1 MTLWPRSLFG
11 RLSLTL
17 IGVLVAAQL
26 ASLAIQFADRG
37 TVLYRAVGLPLA
49 QRVAEQVA
57 VLDRLAPAQRE
68 EYLVRI
74 GGSRQRVT
82 LASRPTLEDSASGGW
97 RGLLL
102 RQLLQRELGDG
113 YPLRLAIDEAAPGAR
128 HDPPRRMPHADT
140 AAPPWMRHR
149 LAEFGLPPRGAIQ
162 IRIEVGLHD
171 GSQVLFTRLLTRDL
185 FASPQPVL
193 LGLGVLLLAT
203 LGVSLLAV
211 RWLTRPLQ
219 HLAAAA
225 DRLGRDLNM
234 PPLAESGPLEMQHA
248 ARAFNT
254 MQRRL
259 NRLVNDRARI
269 LAAISHDLKTPLT
282 RLRLRAELLD
292 DAEQQARI
300 RADIDAMEELVNT
313 TLDFMRDAAGDE
325 PLQVT
330 DIDALLGSLQAD
342 YEDSGHALDLEGHCR
357 SPLAVRPQALG
368 RCLVNLVD
376 NALKYAGEAR
386 LVVADTP
393 DRLEIIVRD
402 AGPGIPD
409 DQLEQVFEPFYRVE
423 DSRSRET
430 GGSGLGLS
438 IARSVVRAHGGDL
451 VLVNRPGGG
460 LDAIVRLPRA
470 QARQAARMA
479 AGPT

>member
-259 NRLVNDRARI
+259 NRL
-269 LAAISHDLKTPLT
+269 
-282 RLRLRAELLD
+282 RLRAELLD